1 MQTALTIA
9 QRRLPIEMTIPP
21 SFRKVNP
28 ADFPVLFVV
37 ARLRRRCRCRRSTNM
52 ATSPSGRRCRKFPA
66 WPRSL
71 IYGAQKFAIRVQAD
85 PEAAAARG
93 LSLEDIRT
101 AVSRANSST
110 PVGTLNGPKQD
121 VALQASGQMDKA
133 ADYSKVVVAWRNGS
147 PVKLDEV
154 AQDLRQ
160 RRKRQDRDLAERR
173 TRDRARRSRSSR
185 TPTRSRWSIGVL
197 AKLPALRA
205 QIPPSVTMQ
214 RDDGPLDFDPSGGEP
229 TSRKRC

>member
-1 MQTALTIA
+1 
-9 QRRLPIEMTIPP
+9 
-21 SFRKVNP
+21 
-28 ADFPVLFVV
+28 
-37 ARLRRRCRCRRSTNM
+37 M

-66 WPRSL
+66 WRRSL

-93 LSLEDIRT
+93 LSLDDIRT

-133 ADYSKVVVAWRNGS
+133 VDYSKIVVAWRNGS

-154 AQDLRQ
+154 AKIYDSVENDKIATWLNGERAIVLGDPEAAGRQ
-160 RRKRQDRDLAERR
+160 HRGGGRF
-173 TRDRARRSRSSR
+173 RAGETAGAAGADS
-185 TPTRSRWSIGVL
+185 
-197 AKLPALRA
+197 AL
-205 QIPPSVTMQ
+205 
-214 RDDGPLDFDPSGGEP
+214 GH
-229 TSRKRC
+229 RCK